1 MPADVE
7 AKPDGAGD
15 RVDQAD
21 AHSAALQPAPLLDVD
36 LEEARDVRAEP
47 RRDPAGVQALLARR
61 VAERHPGRV
70 AQLDARVLV
79 EQARGEGAA
88 DCRLAEARPF
98 FASEG
103 DHAHAVL
110 HAIAHLAGD
119 LEPADHADR
128 PVVVAALD
136 DAVQMRADQEVR
148 RARPVRDDCVA
159 RGVDLGVGAVLP
171 RPAREQL
178 VRLALL
184 GTVGQS
190 ADAAFAL
197 RPDSR
202 ELLEPPAHA
211 LHHGLVAA
219 GVLLGDARPSAAI
232 ARALQLGSQ
241 LALFEQ

>member
-1 MPADVE
+1 M
-7 AKPDGAGD
+7 
-15 RVDQAD
+15 
-21 AHSAALQPAPLLDVD
+21 
-36 LEEARDVRAEP
+36 
-47 RRDPAGVQALLARR
+47 
-61 VAERHPGRV
+61 
-70 AQLDARVLV
+70 
-79 EQARGEGAA
+79 
-88 DCRLAEARPF
+88 RLAEARPF

-159 RGVDLGVGAVLP
+159 RGVDLGVGTVLP

-202 ELLEPPAHA
+202 ELLEPPAMRSTTA
-211 LHHGLVAA
+211 WSPRASSSA
-219 GVLLGDARPSAAI
+219 MRPSAAI